1 MSRVQGLLTSTEAA
15 TSQACKQDGDRTST
29 GAGAAPGA
37 PAAELL
43 SCACVRK
50 CLARAASAAMV
61 AAYCTRAD
69 SSGSLGIIDS
79 DGSTYL
85 RTSTHHASVHGGGET
100 GVSTTRKPKQ
110 DEGLQADRLQAVLA
124 LRARVRVSISELGG
138 KVRARGKVWVGVE
151 GQV

>member
-1 MSRVQGLLTSTEAA
+1 MLTSVRVCSEA
-15 TSQACKQDGDRTST
+15 SIQAGRKSTST

-37 PAAELL
+37 AAAELL
-43 SCACVRK
+43 SWACVRK

-85 RTSTHHASVHGGGET
+85 RACVHPASFHGGGEL
-100 GVSTTRKPKQ
+100 GMPIRSFR
-110 DEGLQADRLQAVLA
+110 
-124 LRARVRVSISELGG
+124 SIVYE
-138 KVRARGKVWVGVE
+138 
-151 GQV
+151 